1 MEEHKKR
8 FLKKLLQRRGEESA
22 KDYVMATKDLEKWAR
37 RCYSEPVSLSSD
49 QFTVM
54 MLLDACFIVEVFC
67 YTAQN
72 EWNDPIFWIICI
84 PGKLGRDLLL
94 ADNQLPF
101 FVLQK
106 FYDMA
111 KTPEEDFHELI
122 SKFFSYVF
130 QQALPRGEPNAD
142 EEINH
147 LVGFVH
153 KSLWVPRPKTE
164 QAENGEFIRIRCA
177 TELQEAGI
185 RFEKIQNAPT
195 LFNIGF
201 DKGYQDT
208 PYGPLV
214 DYIDVMVCFIST
226 AKDVKILCESGILI
240 NYLGDEEVVAKM
252 INRLGDSVCLP
263 PTNNY
268 SEIRK
273 NVNEYCA
280 DHGTSGWRTYGT
292 IISTLHGQSFPSSLH
307 FYCFYL
313 PRHKLCFQL

>member
-1 MEEHKKR
+1 M
-8 FLKKLLQRRGEESA
+8 
-22 KDYVMATKDLEKWAR
+22 KDLEKRAR

-49 QFTVM
+49 QFAIM

-72 EWNDPIFWIICI
+72 EWNDPSFWIICI

-106 FYDMA
+106 FYDMT

-130 QQALPRGEPNAD
+130 QQALPRGEPNGD

-164 QAENGEFIRIRCA
+164 QAENGEVIRIRCA
-177 TELQEAGI
+177 TLRPRYRRCASSN
-185 RFEKIQNAPT
+185 RFLWSVHTRGRQNRVRINP
-195 LFNIGF
+195 IGF
-201 DKGYQDT
+201 R
-208 PYGPLV
+208 V
-214 DYIDVMVCFIST
+214 DWVG
-226 AKDVKILCESGILI
+226 AKLI
-240 NYLGDEEVVAKM
+240 RIQPE
-252 INRLGDSVCLP
+252 
-263 PTNNY
+263 
-268 SEIRK
+268 
-273 NVNEYCA
+273 
-280 DHGTSGWRTYGT
+280 
-292 IISTLHGQSFPSSLH
+292 F
-307 FYCFYL
+307 
-313 PRHKLCFQL
+313 

>member
-54 MLLDACFIVEVFC
+54 MLLDACFIVE
-67 YTAQN
+67 
-72 EWNDPIFWIICI
+72 
-84 PGKLGRDLLL
+84 
-94 ADNQLPF
+94 
-101 FVLQK
+101 K

-201 DKGYQDT
+201 DKGVMKISELT
-208 PYGPLV
+208 
-214 DYIDVMVCFIST
+214 IDDNT
-226 AKDVKILCESGILI
+226 ES
-240 NYLGDEEVVAKM
+240 
-252 INRLGDSVCLP
+252 S
-263 PTNNY
+263 
-268 SEIRK
+268 SEI
-273 NVNEYCA
+273 
-280 DHGTSGWRTYGT
+280 
-292 IISTLHGQSFPSSLH
+292 
-307 FYCFYL
+307 
-313 PRHKLCFQL
+313 

>member
-1 MEEHKKR
+1 MIAISAFTYELRSKNHLKLMEEHKKR

-130 QQALPRGEPNAD
+130 QQALPRGEPNGD

-201 DKGYQDT
+201 DKGVMKISELT
-208 PYGPLV
+208 
-214 DYIDVMVCFIST
+214 IDDGTS
-226 AKDVKILCESGILI
+226 LS
-240 NYLGDEEVVAKM
+240 
-252 INRLGDSVCLP
+252 
-263 PTNNY
+263 
-268 SEIRK
+268 SEI
-273 NVNEYCA
+273 
-280 DHGTSGWRTYGT
+280 
-292 IISTLHGQSFPSSLH
+292 
-307 FYCFYL
+307 
-313 PRHKLCFQL
+313 

>member
-185 RFEKIQNAPT
+185 
-195 LFNIGF
+195 
-201 DKGYQDT
+201 
-208 PYGPLV
+208 
-214 DYIDVMVCFIST
+214 ST